1 MIIVL
6 LLFIV
11 SPWFVQ
17 LFVSPVEPN
26 WIAHPVS
33 SIAGFW
39 RNLAVYTSPE
49 FIFFSGDRRLTYG
62 TQEFGLLYLSWLP
75 LVFIKPQK
83 HLIRWLGLGIF
94 FASLFKPIAPF
105 SAALAYVLPLQLLVA
120 RGVKHLAVN
129 FRRFH
134 WLIRLGIILLALFNL
149 YEIVNFWHVL
159 AIHYPQRIHEAV
171 ANQP

>member
-1 MIIVL
+1 MIIIL

-11 SPWFVQ
+11 SPWLVQ
-17 LFVSPVEPN
+17 LFVSPVELS

-33 SIAGFW
+33 SIAEFW

-75 LVFIKPQK
+75 LVFLRPQNY
-83 HLIRWLGLGIF
+83 LIWWSGIGILV
-94 FASLFKPIAPF
+94 ASMFRPTAPF
-105 SAALAYVLPLQLLVA
+105 SAALLYIPALQLLVA
-120 RGVKHLAVN
+120 GGAKHLIAN
-129 FRRFH
+129 FRSFH
-134 WLIRLGIILLALFNL
+134 PLIKLSIIFLALFNL
-149 YEIVNFWHVL
+149 YEIANFWHVL

-171 ANQP
+171 LN

>member
-1 MIIVL
+1 MIIIF

-17 LFVSPVEPN
+17 LFVSPVELS

-33 SIAGFW
+33 SIAEFW

-49 FIFFSGDRRLTYG
+49 FIFFSGDRRLAYG

-75 LVFIKPQK
+75 LGLVKPHK
-83 HLIRWLGLGIF
+83 YVVWWLGIGILA
-94 FASLFKPIAPF
+94 ASLFKPIAPF
-105 SAALAYVLPLQLLVA
+105 SAALFYIPPLQILVA
-120 RGVKHLAVN
+120 EGAKHLITN

-134 WLIRLGIILLALFNL
+134 LLIRLGIILLTLFNL
-149 YEIVNFWHVL
+149 YEIANFLHVL
-159 AIHYPQRIHEAV
+159 VVHYPQRIHEAIL
-171 ANQP
+171 NQS